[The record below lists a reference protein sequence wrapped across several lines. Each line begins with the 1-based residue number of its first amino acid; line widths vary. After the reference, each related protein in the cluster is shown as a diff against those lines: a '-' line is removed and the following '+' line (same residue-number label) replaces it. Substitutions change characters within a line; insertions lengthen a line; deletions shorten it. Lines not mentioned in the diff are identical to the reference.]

1 MKALTSILAPLAL
14 LTSLTFM
21 ACGSESGTPA
31 PQTAIPEAH
40 PDPCKGAVVVT
51 TDSLGN
57 ILNAEV
63 KCTDACDGACTV
75 RVKADDQGNTRSWC
89 ACDNRE
95 PTECHI
101 VLYKPA
107 NGAPRWFCPTAE
119 NCTISK
125 DIEMVDGNTVTTYRC
140 VD

>member
-1 MKALTSILAPLAL
+1 MKAITSILAALAL

-21 ACGSESGTPA
+21 ACGSESDAPA
-31 PQTAIPEAH
+31 PQTAIPEAQ

-51 TDSLGN
+51 ADSLGN
-57 ILNAEV
+57 ILKAEV
-63 KCTDACDGACTV
+63 KCTDACDSACIV

-89 ACDNRE
+89 GCDDRE
-95 PTECHI
+95 PAECHI

-107 NGAPRWFCPTAE
+107 NGAPRWFCSATE
-119 NCTISK
+119 NCMVSK